1 MFRRLSVGVVTVAVL
16 VSLSPDL
23 SACGDKF
30 LRAGR
35 SARFRRYAAVH
46 PSSILLYAPA
56 PAWTGKGVKDFEIML
71 QKAGHS
77 PFTVRSADELTEA
90 FAARKYD
97 LVIALYRDTVVIR
110 TQLASVPARPAV
122 LPVLYRPDAR
132 VASEAAS
139 AYRSVIRVD
148 KMDKFQAL
156 ETIDELLSRTL
167 KGSSG
172 VSGN

>member
-1 MFRRLSVGVVTVAVL
+1 MFRRLSVGVVVAVLL

-56 PAWTGKGVKDFEIML
+56 PAWTNKGVKEFEVML
-71 QKAGHS
+71 RRAGHS
-77 PFTVRSADELTEA
+77 PFTARNVSAFSEA
-90 FAARKYD
+90 LAAGQYD
-97 LVIALYRDTVVIR
+97 LVIALYADAVVIR
-110 TQLASVPARPAV
+110 RQLPAALARPV
-122 LPVLYRPDAR
+122 LLPVLYRPSDRIAT
-132 VASEAAS
+132 EAAS

-156 ETIDELLSRTL
+156 ETIDELLSRTG
-167 KGSSG
+167 KTSSG
-172 VSGN
+172 AVGN